1 MTQHSEGEW
10 KVLLQ
15 SYVRRERAT
24 PMVAIDTGHG
34 HHILASASGAYG
46 SEVTQA
52 NVHLMAAAAKLLAAA
67 TITVTEI
74 ECYCLDEPEAMGRV
88 CAHCLTAAAIAAT
101 EERLP

>member
-1 MTQHSEGEW
+1 MSQHSEGEW
-10 KVLLQ
+10 IVLLQ

-52 NVHLMAAAAKLLAAA
+52 NVHLMAAAPKLLAAGKLA
-67 TITVTEI
+67 RRALRDIEKEWPNTV
-74 ECYCLDEPEAMGRV
+74 LDEVE
-88 CAHCLTAAAIAAT
+88 CLEAAIAAT
-101 EERLP
+101 DERLP